1 MKAEIHYGFKDSRSS
16 DIVFYKFNKKSQK
29 EVEDFKERI
38 ANAKYSTC
46 YINHNG
52 LSLENVVELD
62 DLEFQAKQ
70 EELLTEHYPINFNN
84 KDLGGV
90 TGTNG
95 KTSVVSF
102 ISQICEQK
110 ERSSL
115 TIGTLGIY
123 YNGEK
128 QNDFA
133 LTTPSYID
141 IWKTI
146 YSHPDASVVAM
157 ELSSHALMQ
166 NRIGNLSFKRIG
178 FTSFSQDHLDYH
190 KTMDEYL
197 DAKLLALNLI
207 KERHFLV
214 SESNEELITLFN
226 NKKIPYK
233 LCSNPDESSTV
244 LKVKYN
250 LENYSLALALLGL
263 SSSESFKVKSPPG
276 RFDIIEHDNS
286 YIIIDYAHTPD
297 ALKNICLEIK
307 KSFPDKNLITVF
319 GCGGDRDSSKR
330 SLMGD
335 MARTY
340 SDSIIVT
347 SDNPR
352 TEDPLSIIKD
362 VIGNHNDEFEL
373 DRKEAIKKG
382 FCRLNKSV
390 LLIAGKGH
398 ENYIEIN
405 GKRIEY
411 SDKEVVKEL
420 ISNVK
425 GK

>member
-1 MKAEIHYGFKDSRSS
+1 MKTKIHYGFKNSLSS
-16 DIVFYKFNKKSQK
+16 DIVFYKFNKKNQK
-29 EVEDFKERI
+29 EIDDFQERL

-52 LSLENVVELD
+52 LGIENVVELS
-62 DLEFQAKQ
+62 DLDFQAKQ
-70 EELLTEHYPINFNN
+70 EELLAKYYPIDFEK
-84 KDLGGV
+84 KDLVGV

-95 KTSVVSF
+95 KTSVVNF
-102 ISQICEQK
+102 ISQVCEQK

-123 YNGEK
+123 YNGKK

-146 YSHPDASVVAM
+146 YSYPSASVVAM
-157 ELSSHALMQ
+157 ELSSHALIQ

-226 NKKIPYK
+226 NKNIPYK
-233 LCSNPDESSTV
+233 LCPNPKESSAV
-244 LKVKYN
+244 LKIKYN

-263 SSSESFKVKSPPG
+263 SSSENYKVKSPPG
-276 RFDIIEHDNS
+276 RFDITEYNDS
-286 YIIIDYAHTPD
+286 YIVIDYAHTPD

-307 KSFPDKNLITVF
+307 KSFPDKNLITIF
-319 GCGGDRDSSKR
+319 GCGGDRDNSKR

-335 MARTY
+335 MARNY
-340 SDSIIVT
+340 SDGIIVT

-352 TEDPLSIIKD
+352 NEDPLAIIKE
-362 VIGNHNDEFEL
+362 VIGNHNDEFEV
-373 DRKEAIKKG
+373 DRKQAIAKG
-382 FCRLNKSV
+382 FARLNKSV

-420 ISNVK
+420 IKNAK